1 MASSW
6 ISVIFACGDV
16 GMLSLELSRL
26 TTPDTTPIDRRG
38 TLKLMDTFDWSLDRS
53 AITLL
58 FHESASNTEVT
69 LLAPSATLLL
79 ELPFTNTPWTS
90 VDHLEQPVLSRELS
104 RVVADRALIVQAAT
118 PAESHLFQYHDAQGM
133 PTTNVWLYE
142 LPEIKKCAILL
153 ATRRGY
159 KSFGKKIRR
168 QVLQTLTRL
177 EIEPEVADP
186 FDLILRMRRRAKRD
200 YQSKFVLEM
209 DPSTQGCIT
218 LGQALN
224 SEQQRAARNA
234 PWIKDHPD
242 PEFLHDLRVAMRRA
256 ASLIKALDPILH
268 PIDASWFRTE
278 LKYFI
283 SATSPVRDL
292 ENLGSTVAGLAKAE
306 PQESELRTLSSS
318 INEGILRS
326 YDELST
332 LISSPRFEH
341 LMANWARLSRRCLS
355 LSLEPAFSTDLAAF
369 QTEQPSEGPVHPRTS
384 VADSAEIL
392 LTRSASSLIKK
403 AKKAKREMMPESL
416 HRLRKEAKAF
426 RYLLEFYEP
435 ILEPTAARRCIA
447 GTKKL
452 QDALGRHQDCVVQI
466 DLLGSLCE
474 KYQIPKD
481 KVEPVFMFLRNEQ
494 QAAIESYAQEI
505 KLFSGPSLFREIQL
519 ATGHRRK

>member
-6 ISVIFACGDV
+6 IWILFTDGDAD
-16 GMLSLELSRL
+16 MLTPEFSRL
-26 TTPDTTPIDRRG
+26 TTPDTTPIARQG
-38 TLKLMDTFDWSLDRS
+38 TLKLMDTFDWLLDRA

-69 LLAPSATLLL
+69 LLAPAATLLL
-79 ELPFTNTPWTS
+79 ELPVTDTRWTS
-90 VDHLEQPVLSRELS
+90 VDHLQQPVLSRELS
-104 RVVADRALIVQAAT
+104 RVVADRALIVQAST
-118 PAESHLFQYHDAQGM
+118 PAESHIFQYHDAQGM
-133 PTTNVWLYE
+133 PSTILWLYD

-159 KSFGKKIRR
+159 RSFGKKIKG

-177 EIEPEVADP
+177 EIEPEIADP
-186 FDLILRMRRRAKRD
+186 FDLILRMRQRTKRD
-200 YQSKFVLEM
+200 YQSKFVLKM
-209 DPSTQGCIT
+209 DPSTQGCIA
-218 LGQALN
+218 LAQALN

-256 ASLIKALDPILH
+256 TSLIKTLAPVLH
-268 PIDASWFRTE
+268 PIDTSWFRTE
-278 LKYFI
+278 LRYFI
-283 SATSPVRDL
+283 GATSPVRDL
-292 ENLGSTVAGLAKAE
+292 ENLGGTVAGLAKTE
-306 PQESELRTLSSS
+306 LQGSELGKLSSR
-318 INEGILRS
+318 INEGILKS

-332 LISSPRFEH
+332 LISSARFEH
-341 LMANWARLSRRCLS
+341 LMSDWARLSRRCLS
-355 LSLEPAFSTDLAAF
+355 LSLEPAFSTDPTAF
-369 QTEQPSEGPVHPRTS
+369 QTGRPIEGPVNPRTS

-403 AKKAKREMMPESL
+403 AKKAKKDRMPESL

-435 ILEPTAARRCIA
+435 ILEPVAARRCIA

-452 QDALGRHQDCVVQI
+452 QDALGQHQDCVVQI
-466 DLLGSLCE
+466 DLLSSLCD
-474 KYQIPKD
+474 KHQIPKD
-481 KVEPVFMFLRNEQ
+481 KVEPAFTFLRNEQ
-494 QAAIESYAQEI
+494 QAAIESYTQEI

>member
-1 MASSW
+1 MVSSR
-6 ISVIFACGDV
+6 ISLLFACGDV
-16 GMLSLELSRL
+16 GMLSLEFSRL
-26 TTPDTTPIDRRG
+26 TCPNTTPSTRRG
-38 TLKLMDTFDWSLDRS
+38 TLKLMDTFDWSLDRA

-58 FHESASNTEVT
+58 LHECASNTEVT
-69 LLAPSATLLL
+69 LLSPTATLLF
-79 ELPFTNTPWTS
+79 ELSITDTRWMS
-90 VDHLEQPVLSRELS
+90 VNHLEQPVLSRELS
-104 RVVADRALIVQAAT
+104 RVAADRALIVQAST
-118 PAESHLFQYHDAQGM
+118 LAESRLFQYHDSEGM
-133 PTTNVWLYE
+133 PTTILWLYE
-142 LPEIKKCAILL
+142 LPEINRCAILL

-159 KSFGKKIRR
+159 GSFGKKMKKL
-168 QVLQTLTRL
+168 VLQTLTSL
-177 EIEPEVADP
+177 EIEPEAADP
-186 FDLILRMRRRAKRD
+186 FDVILSKRQRAKRD

-209 DPSTQGCIT
+209 DPSTQGCIA

-224 SEQQRAARNA
+224 AEQQRAARNA

-256 ASLIKALDPILH
+256 TSLIKTLDPVLH
-268 PIDASWFRTE
+268 PIDTSWFRTE

-292 ENLGSTVAGLAKAE
+292 ENLGSTVAGLTYAE
-306 PQESELRTLSSS
+306 PQASELETLSSR

-332 LISSPRFEH
+332 LIPSPRFEH

-355 LSLEPAFSTDLAAF
+355 LSLEPAFSTDPTAF
-369 QTEQPSEGPVHPRTS
+369 QTERPSEGPVHPRTS

-392 LTRSASSLIKK
+392 LARSASSLIKK
-403 AKKAKREMMPESL
+403 AKKARKERMPESL

-435 ILEPTAARRCIA
+435 ILEPTSARRCIA

-466 DLLGSLCE
+466 DLLDNLCE

-481 KVEPVFMFLRNEQ
+481 KVEPAFTFLRNEQ